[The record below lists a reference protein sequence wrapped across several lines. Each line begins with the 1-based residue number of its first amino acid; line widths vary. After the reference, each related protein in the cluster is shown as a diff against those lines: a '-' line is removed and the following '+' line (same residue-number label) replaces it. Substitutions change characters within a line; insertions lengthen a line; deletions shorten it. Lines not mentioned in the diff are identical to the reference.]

1 MIHRGARGLVPGSV
15 RPTLGCVS
23 RKPAII
29 KVVNLEEGMP
39 TVERARLRLQH
50 ELAKARK
57 QSCQAVKIIHGYG
70 SSGAGGALRL
80 ELQKELRLAARQ
92 GTIRALI
99 PGEEWRVSSEAA
111 WDLLQKYPEW
121 KQDSDLGRNNLGISI
136 VVL

>member
-1 MIHRGARGLVPGSV
+1 
-15 RPTLGCVS
+15 VS

-29 KVVNLEEGMP
+29 KVINLEEGMP
-39 TVERARLRLQH
+39 TVELARLRMQH

-57 QSCQAVKIIHGYG
+57 QGWVAIKIIHGYG
-70 SSGAGGALRL
+70 SSGTGGVLRL

-99 PGEEWRVSSEAA
+99 PGEEWRVSSQDA
-111 WDLLQKYPEW
+111 WDLLKKYPEW
-121 KQDSDLGRNNLGISI
+121 KQDSDLGRNNQGISI